1 MMMVVCIMLF
11 FATLIVESYKG
22 NFISI
27 LLLKKVNPPFNNYY
41 SLYHKTDYEV
51 GYLPGTNID
60 EIFLVYSLVYY
71 FKMYKVKYSFK
82 INFFSAR
89 MEMNIREKSLRRGGK
104 LFKLLK
110 NCMNMLESKINLLL
124 SMM

>member
-1 MMMVVCIMLF
+1 MNCHILFSLNLGTDSQHNRIPMMMVVCIMLF

-71 FKMYKVKYSFK
+71 FKMYKVKYSF
-82 INFFSAR
+82 
-89 MEMNIREKSLRRGGK
+89 
-104 LFKLLK
+104 
-110 NCMNMLESKINLLL
+110 
-124 SMM
+124 

>member
-71 FKMYKVKYSFK
+71 FKMHKVKYRFYKFK
-82 INFFSAR
+82 IIFF
-89 MEMNIREKSLRRGGK
+89 
-104 LFKLLK
+104 
-110 NCMNMLESKINLLL
+110 C
-124 SMM
+124 